1 MAYETLNFS
10 NRITSILSEKESL
23 RWFRISGILY
33 YTLYSTLLAPEPLL
47 CSTVPCTN
55 LILGLGGQQLLELV
69 LGELA
74 EEILLDL
81 HLLPIPLLVVLPQV
95 PGAAPQQLL
104 SMFPGY
110 WYWPPIA
117 AANIYPGI
125 FNQIY

>member
-1 MAYETLNFS
+1 MVSYLGNS
-10 NRITSILSEKESL
+10 V
-23 RWFRISGILY
+23 
-33 YTLYSTLLAPEPLL
+33 LYSTLLAPVLY
-47 CSTVPCTN
+47 STVACTN
-55 LILGLGGQQLLELV
+55 LIFGLGGQQLLELV

-95 PGAAPQQLL
+95 PGAAPQQSL
-104 SMFPGY
+104 SMYPGY
-110 WYWPPIA
+110 WYWPPTA

>member
-1 MAYETLNFS
+1 M
-10 NRITSILSEKESL
+10 K
-23 RWFRISGILY
+23 SGIRNIEFFKSDHFYPVRKRKFKVVSYLGNSV
-33 YTLYSTLLAPEPLL
+33 LYSTLLAPVPLL
-47 CSTVPCTN
+47 YSTLPCTN

>member
-1 MAYETLNFS
+1 MVSYLGNS
-10 NRITSILSEKESL
+10 V
-23 RWFRISGILY
+23 
-33 YTLYSTLLAPEPLL
+33 LYSTLLAPVLY
-47 CSTVPCTN
+47 STVACTN
-55 LILGLGGQQLLELV
+55 LIFGLGGQQLLELV

-81 HLLPIPLLVVLPQV
+81 NLLPIPLLVVLPQV
-95 PGAAPQQLL
+95 PGTPQQSL
-104 SMFPGY
+104 FVYPGY